1 MRPSW
6 THFPLALIGVIALA
20 PSVFMVV
27 TSLRSAGEYAARKV
41 ALPSDP
47 SLGNYISA
55 LVEHPFLRWGL
66 NSLLLTGGAVL
77 LSTVVAVLAAYAIA
91 RMRFP
96 GRNVLLGVSTSLMV
110 VPPVTMIVPLFVLY
124 TQLGLINTFGGTILI
139 YAGLITPF
147 GVFLLTT
154 FFRTLPNELFEAA
167 TLDGAGSF
175 RTLLSVVLPLSMP
188 ALLSLV
194 VVNALYVWNDLLVA
208 IIFLQDDDRRTLM
221 AGISVFQGR
230 YNNNVPLTMAGLTL
244 ASLPML
250 ALYLAFQRYF
260 IRGLMAGAVK

>member
-1 MRPSW
+1 MRLSW
-6 THFPLALIGVIALA
+6 THIPLSLIAVVAMA
-20 PSVFMVV
+20 PSVFMVL
-27 TSLRSAGEYAARKV
+27 TSFRTLESYAAEKV
-41 ALPSDP
+41 AFPESAELS
-47 SLGNYISA
+47 NYISA
-55 LVEHPFLRWGL
+55 LVEHPFIRWSF
-66 NSLLLTGGAVL
+66 NSLLLTGGSVL
-77 LSTVVAVLAAYAIA
+77 LSTIVAVLAAYALA
-91 RMRFP
+91 RMRFA

-124 TQLGLINTFGGTILI
+124 TQLGLINTFAGTILI
-139 YAGLITPF
+139 YAGLVTPF

-154 FFRTLPNELFEAA
+154 FFRTLPDELFEAA
-167 TLDGAGSF
+167 RLDGAGSF
-175 RTLLSVVLPLSMP
+175 RILISVVLPLSLP

-194 VVNALYVWNDLLVA
+194 VVNALYVWNDLLIA
-208 IIFLQDDDRRTLM
+208 IIFLQDDARRTLM

-250 ALYLAFQRYF
+250 ILYLAFQRYF